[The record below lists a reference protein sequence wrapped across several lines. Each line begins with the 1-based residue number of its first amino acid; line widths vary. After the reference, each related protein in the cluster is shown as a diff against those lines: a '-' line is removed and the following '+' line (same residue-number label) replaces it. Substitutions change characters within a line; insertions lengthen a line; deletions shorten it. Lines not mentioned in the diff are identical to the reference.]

1 MGLPIFETSVRTSQ
15 VTSGQVLC
23 SLLPQASALGTG
35 RIIRLR
41 GMAIS
46 NTTATGFGI
55 GWGLATAA
63 GATPGAAAGVILR
76 RGSAVIDA
84 ASVVQAVYTTYGT
97 QPTAPAAYNG
107 RLFVPGAG
115 TLIWTWDNGEELIV
129 PPAATA
135 LPFAIWNTGAGQ
147 VSDVTLWWE
156 E

>member
-23 SLLPQASALGTG
+23 SLLPQAAALGTG

-63 GATPGAAAGVILR
+63 GATPGGAAGVIGDSDLDVGRR
-76 RGSAVIDA
+76 RGADGATGRDRAAVRDLEHRHGPGIRRDPL
-84 ASVVQAVYTTYGT
+84 VGGVTT
-97 QPTAPAAYNG
+97 
-107 RLFVPGAG
+107 R
-115 TLIWTWDNGEELIV
+115 DR
-129 PPAATA
+129 
-135 LPFAIWNTGAGQ
+135 
-147 VSDVTLWWE
+147 S
-156 E
+156 